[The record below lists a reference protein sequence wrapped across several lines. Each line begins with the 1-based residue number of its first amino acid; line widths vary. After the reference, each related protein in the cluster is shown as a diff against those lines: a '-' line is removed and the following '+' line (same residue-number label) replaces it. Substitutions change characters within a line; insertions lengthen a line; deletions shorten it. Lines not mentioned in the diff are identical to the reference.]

1 MKNITTTTELKE
13 AIHLLEVD
21 RADKLELLKM
31 EVNGVLENLKPA
43 NIIKNSIQ
51 HTLNSSNMK
60 DNLIDGALGL
70 ITGYLSK
77 KLLTGGESGNPIK
90 NIFGNLIQFGI
101 ASLVSKNAD
110 EIKSTGRSFIK
121 SILSKK

>member
-70 ITGYLSK
+70 ITGCLSK
-77 KLLTGGESGNPIK
+77 ELLTGGESGNPIK
-90 NIFGNLIQFGI
+90 NSFGNLIQFGI